1 MTPRALSV
9 HFLPL
14 LVAPDRLAGAAV
26 VVIDVLRAST
36 TICHALAAG
45 AKAVVPCLEIDDAL
59 SAAASFPRDEIVLG
73 GERGGLSIDGFDLGN
88 SPAEYTPASVGDKTV
103 IFTTTNGTAALQH
116 ARRANRICIGA
127 FVNAA
132 AVVRKLRIEDEVH
145 FLCAGT
151 RGEITREDVLLAGR
165 LAQGLLDVWL
175 GSVYESSSATAPS
188 REITLNDEASL
199 ALAAWHDA
207 KTDGPA
213 LPEQLLRSKGGRNL
227 ARIGLAKDIDDAAQ
241 LDRFDF
247 APTFDPATGRISPSS
262 ASGAA

>member
-132 AVVRKLRIEDEVH
+132 AVVRALKDESDVH
-145 FLCAGT
+145 LLCAGT
-151 RGEITREDVLLAGR
+151 RGEITREDVLAAGR
-165 LAQGLLDVWL
+165 LAQGLLDVWHR
-175 GSVYESSSATAPS
+175 SADETSCHTVPNTA
-188 REITLNDEASL
+188 IAINDEASL
-199 ALAAWHDA
+199 ALAAWNDME
-207 KTDGPA
+207 TDGPSLA
-213 LPEQLLRSKGGRNL
+213 EQLLRTNGGRNL
-227 ARIGLAKDIDDAAQ
+227 KRIGLDHDIQSAAEAN
-241 LDRFDF
+241 RFDF
-247 APTFDPATGRISPSS
+247 VPTLDAATWSITLPL
-262 ASGAA
+262 ASGTA